1 MILYPHSWMTARN
14 ASRKSKHPSVRKNP
28 MNCWMPDP
36 NYGMLSGNRHDLLC
50 RKGSGRNM
58 ILSGSAMRQMQW
70 MNAWEKIRISSGN
83 MLSGNVWHRRQ
94 NVNQKEQFGSKGMI
108 TASNDNRRSQICH
121 RLLIYI
127 MLLSIIIPLYKNK
140 ICICPLLSFT
150 TSASTSYISRINP
163 GVNNSSGVPS
173 PTICPSC
180 IA

>member
-1 MILYPHSWMTARN
+1 MKPCLHSWMTARN
-14 ASRKSKHPSVRKNP
+14 ASRKSKNPSVRRNL
-28 MNCWMPDP
+28 MNCWMPEP
-36 NYGMLSGNRHDLLC
+36 SPEMLSGNRHDLLC
-50 RKGSGRNM
+50 RKNSGRNM
-58 ILSGSAMRQMQW
+58 TPSGSAMRQMQW
-70 MNAWEKIRISSGN
+70 MNAWEKIRIPSGI
-83 MLSGNVWHRRQ
+83 MLSGSVWHRRQ
-94 NVNQKEQFGSKGMI
+94 NVNQKEQFGNKGMI
-108 TASNDNRRSQICH
+108 TASNDNRRPQIC

-140 ICICPLLSFT
+140 MCICPLLSFT